1 MKWADLIR
9 WWKSDKG
16 KPDREG
22 LKETFR
28 FKYGCFKDLLAS
40 NEENLGIIS
49 DIEEKLRAQSLFGMA
64 YVKSRSARAVFHAYR
79 MVKSLNAL
87 SGQKYPILFDAL
99 ESISRQIKEETE
111 RRKPATATDLVL
123 PLNRIGREMVHWVGG
138 KSANLGEVQNRVHLP
153 TPEGFAITTLAFESF
168 LAHEELVE
176 EINKR
181 RIEIEPDDPE
191 KITRVSEDIQALI
204 RAAEVPP
211 SLEAAIL
218 SAYDEL
224 DEKMRKSGRDR
235 GACRVSMRSS
245 AIGEDSELTFAGQ
258 YASVLNVPR
267 EKLIETYKHIVA
279 SLYTP
284 RAITYRL
291 SKGIRVED
299 VLMCVACMTMVES
312 VASGIAYSRD
322 PLNPLDDRILITG
335 VWGLGPYAVGGVI
348 TPDTFRVSKK
358 EGFPI
363 DEMRVSL
370 KPVRLVS
377 SPEVGLQEVPVPV
390 EQQGQP
396 CLSIRQVRV
405 LAGYMERLA
414 GHFGSPQDVEWALD
428 GQGTLLV
435 LQARPLRL
443 EAAGKAGE
451 GVSVPRVPDYPLLV
465 EEGAVASPGIG
476 FGPAFHVRSD
486 EDLLHFPPGAV
497 LVAKHA
503 SPKFVLVMRKAQ
515 AIVTDS
521 GSITGHMACLAREF
535 SMPAVLDAGDATT
548 QIPQGMEV
556 TVDAYS
562 GRVYQGR
569 VRELEPMQK
578 PRVSQLEGTP
588 VYETLKRIAR
598 LITPLNLLDPQSPDF
613 NPQSCRSLHD
623 IMRFAHEVSYTE
635 MFLISETV
643 SKAGEGALKMDIP
656 IPLDLHVIDL
666 GNGLAPTHGVRKRVG
681 LQEVLSRPF
690 QALLKGMTDQDL
702 RVRGEPRPIEIKG
715 LLSVMSEQMFSNPH
729 VEDRFGER
737 SYALISD
744 RYMNFSSR
752 VGYHYG
758 VLDSYCGET
767 RNKNYITFSFKGGA
781 ADDVRRNR
789 RARAIARILESLDF
803 TVEVKVDMVTA
814 RLQKCE
820 TPVTEER
827 LEAIGRLLQ
836 FTRQMDMLMAHE
848 ATVETVARCFLQ
860 GNYACD
866 LSARGGTEAAA
877 GEKGRTAVG
886 K

>member
-1 MKWADLIR
+1 MKWASLFR
-9 WWKSDKG
+9 WWKSDQG

-40 NEENLGIIS
+40 NEENLGIIA
-49 DIEEKLRAQSLFGMA
+49 DIEEKLRGQNLFGMA

-79 MVKSLNAL
+79 VVKSLNAL
-87 SGQKYPILFDAL
+87 SGQKYPLLFDAL
-99 ESISRQIKEETE
+99 EAISLKIKEETE
-111 RRKPATATDLVL
+111 RRKPTTATELVL
-123 PLNRIGREMVHWVGG
+123 PLDRIGREMVHGVGG
-138 KSANLGEVQNRVHLP
+138 KSANLGEVQNRVRLP
-153 TPEGFAITTLAFESF
+153 TPEGFAITTLAFETF
-168 LAHEELVE
+168 LAHNELVD

-191 KITRVSEDIQALI
+191 KITGVSEDIQALI

-211 SLEAAIL
+211 ALEEAIL
-218 SAYDEL
+218 SAYEGL
-224 DEKMRKSGRDR
+224 EERKRESNPESGP
-235 GACRVSMRSS
+235 CRVSMRSS
-245 AIGEDSELTFAGQ
+245 AIGEDSEVTFAGQ

-267 EKLIETYKHIVA
+267 EKLIDTYKHIVA

-291 SKGIRVED
+291 NKGIRVED
-299 VLMCVACMTMVES
+299 VLMCVACMAMVES

-322 PLNPLDDRILITG
+322 PLNPLDDHILITG

-348 TPDTFRVSKK
+348 TPDTFRVSRK

-363 DEMRVSL
+363 GEVRVSR
-370 KPVRLVS
+370 KPVQLAS
-377 SPEVGLQEVPVPV
+377 SPDAGLMEVPVPP
-390 EQQGQP
+390 EKQDLP
-396 CLSIRQVRV
+396 CLSMEQVRV
-405 LAGYMERLA
+405 LADYMERLTR
-414 GHFGSPQDVEWALD
+414 HFGSPQDVEWALD
-428 GQGTLLV
+428 GQGKLLV
-435 LQARPLRL
+435 LQARPLRM
-443 EAAGKAGE
+443 ETVGKLGE
-451 GVSVPRVPDYPLLV
+451 GTSVPRVPDYPLIV
-465 EEGAVASPGIG
+465 ENGAVASPGIG

-497 LVAKHA
+497 LVARHA

-521 GSITGHMACLAREF
+521 GSITGHMASLAREF
-535 SMPAVLDAGDATT
+535 SIPAVLDARVATT
-548 QIPQGMEV
+548 EIPQGMEV

-569 VRELEPMQK
+569 VRELEAMQR

-588 VYETLKRIAR
+588 IYETLKRIAQ
-598 LITPLNLLDPQSPDF
+598 LVTPLNLVDPKSANF

-623 IMRFAHEVSYTE
+623 IMRFVHEVSYTE
-635 MFLISETV
+635 MFLISDTV
-643 SKAGEGALKMDIP
+643 SKAGEVALKMDIP
-656 IPLDLHVIDL
+656 IPLDLYVIDL
-666 GNGLAPTHGVRKRVG
+666 GAGLAPPREGRKRVG
-681 LQEVLSRPF
+681 LEEVLSQPF
-690 QALLKGMTDQDL
+690 KALLKGMTDEDL
-702 RVRGEPRPIEIKG
+702 RVQEPRPIEFKG

-729 VEDRFGER
+729 VEERFGER

-752 VGYHYG
+752 VGYHYS

-767 RNKNYITFSFKGGA
+767 RNKNYISFSFKGGA
-781 ADDVRRNR
+781 ADDVRKNR

-803 TVEVKVDMVTA
+803 TVEVKIDMVSA

-820 TPVTEER
+820 TRVLEQR
-827 LEAIGRLLQ
+827 LETIGRLLQ

-848 ATVETVARCFLQ
+848 TTVETVARCFLE
-860 GNYACD
+860 GNYTCD
-866 LSARGGTEAAA
+866 LSAMKGGGPTPGETDQRAAV
-877 GEKGRTAVG
+877 K
-886 K
+886 